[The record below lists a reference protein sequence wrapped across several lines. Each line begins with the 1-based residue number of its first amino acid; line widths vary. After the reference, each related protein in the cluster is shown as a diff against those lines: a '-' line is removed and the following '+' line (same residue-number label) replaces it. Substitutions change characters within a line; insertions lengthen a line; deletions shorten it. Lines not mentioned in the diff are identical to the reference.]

1 MKNIYMK
8 KSKIKRVKRRKS
20 VSGVI
25 TVEMSYLMPIVLLIF
40 AMTVHTVFYYHD
52 KNILIGAAAETA
64 VVGAQ
69 MERKPNET
77 VDLNGFFSERISGKL
92 ILFSGASV
100 TIEDSGKW
108 VQVEARAE
116 NGKRKLQIVQR
127 AVVIEPE
134 KNIRRKRIAENLI
147 ETNNSHER

>member
-1 MKNIYMK
+1 MK
-8 KSKIKRVKRRKS
+8 KDHMKKISTAKN

-69 MERKPNET
+69 MERKPDEAI
-77 VDLNGFFSERISGKL
+77 DLNGFFSERISGKL
-92 ILFSGASV
+92 ILFSGAEV
-100 TIEDSGKW
+100 TIEISGKR

-116 NGKRKLQIVQR
+116 NGKRVVQIVQR
-127 AVVIEPE
+127 AVVVEP
-134 KNIRRKRIAENLI
+134 
-147 ETNNSHER
+147 

>member
-1 MKNIYMK
+1 MK
-8 KSKIKRVKRRKS
+8 KDHMKKISTAKN

-25 TVEMSYLMPIVLLIF
+25 TVEMSYLMPIVLLVF

-69 MERKPNET
+69 MERKPDEAI
-77 VDLNGFFSERISGKL
+77 DLNGFFSERISGKL
-92 ILFSGASV
+92 ILFSGAEV
-100 TIEDSGKW
+100 TIEISGKR

-116 NGKRKLQIVQR
+116 NGKRVVQIVQR
-127 AVVIEPE
+127 AVVVEPE

-147 ETNNSHER
+147 EANTGYER

>member
-1 MKNIYMK
+1 MK
-8 KSKIKRVKRRKS
+8 KDHMKKISTAKN

-69 MERKPNET
+69 MERKPDE
-77 VDLNGFFSERISGKL
+77 VIDLNGFFSERISGKL
-92 ILFSGASV
+92 ILFSGAEV
-100 TIEDSGKW
+100 TIEISGKR

-116 NGKRKLQIVQR
+116 NGKRVVQIVQR
-127 AVVIEPE
+127 AVVVEPE

-147 ETNNSHER
+147 EANTGYER